1 MILQAI
7 VAVTAVLVVTAAIH
21 IAVTESQRRPAS
33 ATTPGSQPAPAPAS
47 GANPAVE
54 VSVLGQVTAFRGR
67 EALRL
72 SGRLL
77 EALTFLA
84 VHPAGVTESEIRT
97 ALWGDRPSSSGAL
110 RNLVWQLRSQL
121 GSAADGQPLV
131 AFADECGKYRLHGDV
146 ICDFLRLA
154 DTGDGPQLR
163 ELLSSARGRP
173 FECRRGFEWA
183 HAEGLVAWAEARIV
197 ALAEELG
204 EAAIHN
210 RDGAAAVSLADAALV
225 VVPEDERLYRAL
237 FRACGSSGDR
247 AGVER
252 AADRLL
258 AAVGDDGG
266 ADPWVAVEPRTLEA
280 YVAAGGR
287 RGPAASARSDR

>member
-1 MILQAI
+1 
-7 VAVTAVLVVTAAIH
+7 
-21 IAVTESQRRPAS
+21 
-33 ATTPGSQPAPAPAS
+33 
-47 GANPAVE
+47 
-54 VSVLGQVTAFRGR
+54 VSVLGQVTAVRGR
-67 EALRL
+67 EALQL

-97 ALWGDRPSSSGAL
+97 ALWGDRPSSPGAL
-110 RNLVWQLRSQL
+110 RNLLWQLRRQL
-121 GSAADGQPLV
+121 GSTEDGQPLV
-131 AFADECGKYRLHGDV
+131 AFADEGGKYRLHGDV
-146 ICDFLRLA
+146 TCDFLRLA
-154 DTGDGPQLR
+154 DAGDARKLSD
-163 ELLSSARGRP
+163 LLSNARGRP

-204 EAAIHN
+204 EAAIEN
-210 RDGAAAVSLADAALV
+210 GDSVAAASLADAALV
-225 VVPEDERLYRAL
+225 VVPEDERLYRVL

-247 AGVER
+247 GGVER

-258 AAVGDDGG
+258 AAVAGDGE
-266 ADPWVAVEPRTLEA
+266 ADAWAAVEPRTLES

-287 RGPAASARSDR
+287 RGPATSARSDR